1 MPNYCIN
8 SLAITGTQKDLED
21 FQNNIKV
28 NDKGD
33 PEIIETYWPR
43 PENIGDDWCEWSLE
57 NWGSKWSDCFT
68 EQLTQANEGYLQY
81 NFQSAWSPPIQAI
94 TNISTLFPD
103 LVFVM
108 SWIEES
114 MWFYGAMAAR
124 NGENVVMDAELEDLE
139 GYDPDD
145 EEGNSS
151 IAVYEAVDALE
162 QQCLD
167 MIGETV

>member
-1 MPNYCIN
+1 MANYCSN
-8 SLAITGTQKDLED
+8 SLSIRGTQKDLEN

-28 NDKGD
+28 NDKGN

-43 PENIGDDWCEWSLE
+43 PENIGDDWYGWSIT

-68 EQLTQANEGYLQY
+68 EQTTQAHEGFLAY
-81 NFQSAWSPPIQAI
+81 NFESAWSPPIEAI

-114 MWFYGAMAAR
+114 MSFYGAMAAR
-124 NGENVVMDAELEDLE
+124 NGENVVIDAELEDLK

-162 QQCLD
+162 EECLANL
-167 MIGETV
+167 GETV